1 MYDLLNPLK
10 PDTKFLVFFSVTIQP
25 LNGRLTMTDT
35 KMSAS
40 KNSVGRLP
48 NNSERLF
55 SPLINNLLTKGF
67 GDMDPYD
74 LVVKLRDLCANNQ
87 LTHAQLNA
95 ANAENERFKRLLQAN
110 NIPVEPVAVTTTP
123 TSTKV
128 RKRALGNRALAKK
141 QKTGKKRV
149 VVDLSRSVPTKNNEL
164 LYDPYSPVP
173 KLKKPPSYS
182 KENIVDHAN
191 VPKARSCRQG
201 GFLAHGRKAFFFSVG
216 RICFFWSVV
225 TTSLYSGLRDRN
237 PIRNFL
243 LASGCLKPMIRF
255 QGVKELV

>member
-1 MYDLLNPLK
+1 MNLSFSVFYDLLNPLK
-10 PDTKFLVFFSVTIQP
+10 PDTKFLVFFCVTIQP

-55 SPLINNLLTKGF
+55 SLLINDLLTKGF

-74 LVVKLRDLCANNQ
+74 VVVKLRDLCANNQ

-164 LYDPYSPVP
+164 LYDPYFPVP
-173 KLKKPPSYS
+173 MLKKPPSYS

-191 VPKARSCRQG
+191 LPKATPTPKKKKSTAKKPPYPTEPIFVDETTTWEQSTLTQIYPPILKLPEG
-201 GFLAHGRKAFFFSVG
+201 DEEDDWLTQA
-216 RICFFWSVV
+216 RI
-225 TTSLYSGLRDRN
+225 
-237 PIRNFL
+237 
-243 LASGCLKPMIRF
+243 
-255 QGVKELV
+255 

>member
-1 MYDLLNPLK
+1 
-10 PDTKFLVFFSVTIQP
+10 
-25 LNGRLTMTDT
+25 MTDT

-55 SPLINNLLTKGF
+55 SLLINDLLTKGF

-164 LYDPYSPVP
+164 LYDPYFPVP
-173 KLKKPPSYS
+173 MLKKPPSYS

-191 VPKARSCRQG
+191 LPKATPTPKKKKSTAKKPPYPTEPIFVDETTTWEQSTLTQIYPPILKLPEG
-201 GFLAHGRKAFFFSVG
+201 DEEDDWLTQA
-216 RICFFWSVV
+216 RI
-225 TTSLYSGLRDRN
+225 
-237 PIRNFL
+237 
-243 LASGCLKPMIRF
+243 
-255 QGVKELV
+255 